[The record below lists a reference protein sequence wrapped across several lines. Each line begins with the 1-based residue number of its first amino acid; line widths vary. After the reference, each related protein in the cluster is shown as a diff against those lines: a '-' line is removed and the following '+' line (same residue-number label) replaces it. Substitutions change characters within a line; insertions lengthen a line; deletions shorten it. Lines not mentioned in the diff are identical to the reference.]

1 MVSRDLGGRALQQPC
16 RLVVEVE
23 KENSGCALEI
33 KTDAT
38 SEELRMWKGRE
49 ESI

>member
-1 MVSRDLGGRALQQPC
+1 MVSRDFGGRPLQQLC

-23 KENSGCALEI
+23 MENSGCALEI

-38 SEELRMWKGRE
+38 SEWLCMWKKRE